1 MDSYYGKT
9 WEFTSGF
16 DSLCFAFFA
25 FMAIVFKSSNVYVLL
40 CYQLCLIC
48 PLLLLSTNSNEIRL
62 EAVTI
67 DEAMKLSQRPW
78 NTLSTCFIASCFT
91 LEYMHFTVMCIV
103 KQLSI
108 TGIAKEFWINHFYNA
123 KSDCFLEHI
132 LGNLKS
138 VVGHRSIW
146 EPGWQGLMVF
156 FSKVVTLRYFLVF
169 SQVYISDT
177 NILKTS
183 FLNPIR
189 QFLKIIQLLH
199 F

>member
-1 MDSYYGKT
+1 
-9 WEFTSGF
+9 
-16 DSLCFAFFA
+16 
-25 FMAIVFKSSNVYVLL
+25 MAIVFKSSNVYVLL
-40 CYQLCLIC
+40 CYQLYLIC
-48 PLLLLSTNSNEIRL
+48 PLLLLSTDSNEIRL
-62 EAVTI
+62 EAATI
-67 DEAMKLSQRPW
+67 DEPKELWQRPW

-91 LEYMHFTVMCIV
+91 LEYMPFKVMCRV
-103 KQLSI
+103 KQISI
-108 TGIAKEFWINHFYNA
+108 TGTAKEFWINHFYNA
-123 KSDCFLEHI
+123 KSDFFLEHI

-156 FSKVVTLRYFLVF
+156 FSKVVTLRYFLFF
-169 SQVYISDT
+169 SQMCISDT

-189 QFLKIIQLLH
+189 QFLKIVQILH